1 MRFRFDF
8 AGEEHRAISTNV
20 SATGTF
26 LKSSQVPPP
35 GTVVTLRE
43 VSRSPSERAIRVR
56 GEVVWCHARPTLDE
70 PETGFGMQLVAAWSP
85 VGDEQH
91 LAEFLR
97 AMLPSGEPELMTKER
112 DGHRVT
118 VYRFATPEEVSE
130 LDEDEDAED
139 TEFEGIDMERA
150 LDRYD
155 AGFETGPR
163 AIADASGATPAGVSA
178 PRAGAMPTD
187 EAAPPTPDRGG
198 RSPLLVRPRSQVHRT
213 GPVPPAPEDV
223 TGPNVGRPPAPR
235 DDTGAARSQTSA
247 AFGRRDTG
255 RRAAV
260 PSPGGATQPAASSAP
275 EAAPSTKP
283 GQPIPR
289 THGRVR
295 VDTRPGVAPRTQ
307 HRLRVQTPA
316 VADSGDAPP
325 PRVDQ
330 EKKRTWTG
338 LFDTIMSIGREA
350 GVGGA
355 ADQGAPARSDA
366 GHGAPGEEP
375 IAGLDRADVVVAW
388 KDRRA
393 GGRIEKISET
403 TLSVV
408 TPAPGPE
415 YYERVQIVPVRD
427 PDGPDGPDGDP
438 EFVMFGTVTR
448 IKDAASSGERLLG
461 IRFTTVD
468 ERGQVGV
475 FQAYLQ
481 RFQSTP

>member
-43 VSRSPSERAIRVR
+43 VSRGPSERAIRVR
-56 GEVVWCHARPTLDE
+56 GEVVWCHAKPTLDE

-97 AMLPSGEPELMTKER
+97 AMTPLTAPELMTKER

-118 VYRFATPEEVSE
+118 VYRFATPDE
-130 LDEDEDAED
+130 LGDDGQEEDAES

-150 LDRYD
+150 LDRYASD
-155 AGFETGPR
+155 FETGPR
-163 AIADASGATPAGVSA
+163 AVAQTDPGYTGDGS
-178 PRAGAMPTD
+178 PRMPHSSMHE
-187 EAAPPTPDRGG
+187 EAAPPAREREG
-198 RSPLLVRPRSQVHRT
+198 RPPLLVRPRSQVHRT

-223 TGPNVGRPPAPR
+223 TGPAPAPS
-235 DDTGAARSQTSA
+235 APSHEPSPSRSQTSA
-247 AFGRRDTG
+247 FFGRRDPG
-255 RRAAV
+255 RLAGPPAEPRPPAAI
-260 PSPGGATQPAASSAP
+260 PAEPPQTRPGGPVT
-275 EAAPSTKP
+275 
-283 GQPIPR
+283 
-289 THGRVR
+289 RVSNRAR

-307 HRLRVQTPA
+307 HRLRVDTPA
-316 VADSGDAPP
+316 VPGTDAPA
-325 PRVDQ
+325 PRTTEP

-338 LFDTIMSIGREA
+338 LFDTIMSIGRESGLADLA
-350 GVGGA
+350 G
-355 ADQGAPARSDA
+355 PL
-366 GHGAPGEEP
+366 APGERPGGQGILSEETIP
-375 IAGLDRADVVVAW
+375 GIERADVIITW
-388 KDRRA
+388 KDQRA
-393 GGRIEKISET
+393 GGRIERISET
-403 TLSVV
+403 MLSAV

-415 YYERVQIVPVRD
+415 YYERVQIVPVH
-427 PDGPDGPDGDP
+427 GDDADA

-448 IKDAASSGERLLG
+448 IKDAASTGDRLLG

-468 ERGQVGV
+468 ERGQAGV

-481 RFQSTP
+481 GFARAE